1 MTNFIDLNTMKVLKN
16 KTGNAFSLKGFAEND
31 KFHKLDKLTTF

>member
-31 KFHKLDKLTTF
+31 KFYRLDKLTIV